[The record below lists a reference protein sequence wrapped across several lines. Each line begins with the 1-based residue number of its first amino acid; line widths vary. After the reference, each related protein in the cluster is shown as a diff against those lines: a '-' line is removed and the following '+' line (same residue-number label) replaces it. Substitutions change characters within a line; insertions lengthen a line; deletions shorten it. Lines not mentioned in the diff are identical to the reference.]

1 MGYPNSLQQNF
12 PFHPAHA
19 GQPAHSQQENSPYQT
34 GHPAYS
40 QQQNFP
46 YQPVHTGHPAYI
58 NQSYTQSAPL
68 LNPFHQNGH
77 FTNMQ
82 NPTTA
87 NYTTPSFATARPV
100 SQDQS
105 HQNGAIPMQQTM
117 TMTSQTMPVSTYSY
131 GQQQQSSLYT
141 NAKNQVP
148 TQHESYQQVQSQH
161 PNGHLQPTHSTQRN
175 HSIQNATGPANI
187 YIGNPKQ
194 PKAKDSPFPHDNRVK
209 HQQETP
215 STTYDTSRSESKRM
229 RVEIQQTKT
238 QERLSN
244 IRKERTMT

>member
-1 MGYPNSLQQNF
+1 M
-12 PFHPAHA
+12 
-19 GQPAHSQQENSPYQT
+19 
-34 GHPAYS
+34 
-40 QQQNFP
+40 
-46 YQPVHTGHPAYI
+46 
-58 NQSYTQSAPL
+58 

-82 NPTTA
+82 NPTTG

-148 TQHESYQQVQSQH
+148 SQHESYQQVQSQH
-161 PNGHLQPTHSTQRN
+161 PNNHLHPTQATQHNHSTQ
-175 HSIQNATGPANI
+175 NASGPANI
-187 YIGNPKQ
+187 YIGNPNQ
-194 PKAKDSPFPHDNRVK
+194 PKAKDSPFPHDNRVQ

-215 STTYDTSRSESKRM
+215 PTTYDTSRMENKKDESRKTASKNSGTVKQYQEGKNYDLRDA
-229 RVEIQQTKT
+229 IQQI
-238 QERLSN
+238 EV
-244 IRKERTMT
+244 E